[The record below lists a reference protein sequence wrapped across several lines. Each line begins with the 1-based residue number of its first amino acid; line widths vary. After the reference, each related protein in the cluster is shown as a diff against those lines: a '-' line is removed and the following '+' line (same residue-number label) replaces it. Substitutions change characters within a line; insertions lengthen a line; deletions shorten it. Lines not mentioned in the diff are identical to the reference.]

1 MDKRLNPSFK
11 LNCIDMVDLLLYGIY
26 LSLSEEPPSTMVPV
40 FNIGHAPFF
49 KPPKECVPAY
59 ADHPADFASPVV
71 GLTI

>member
-11 LNCIDMVDLLLYGIY
+11 LNCIDMVGFLLYGIY
-26 LSLSEEPPSTMVPV
+26 LSLSKESPSTVVPV
-40 FNIGHAPFF
+40 LNINYAPFF
-49 KPPKECVPAY
+49 EPPKEGVPAY